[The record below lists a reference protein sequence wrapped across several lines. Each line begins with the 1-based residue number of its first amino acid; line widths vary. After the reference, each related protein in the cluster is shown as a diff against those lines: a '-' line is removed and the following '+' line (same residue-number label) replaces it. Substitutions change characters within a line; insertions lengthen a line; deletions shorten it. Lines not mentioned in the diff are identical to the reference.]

1 MATKSKVSI
10 ARTEQSPEYEQILN
24 AVEKAVD
31 LIGGIREFVR
41 PGHKVLVNPSWVSVV
56 PKREQAAITLPEVT
70 RAVADI
76 VKGAGANPIIAESSA
91 IGIDSEKVIQ
101 DSGYRELRDLGYEVV
116 DLKQTDHVMMEV
128 PNGKIFK
135 EIQTFKLV
143 KEADAIIPVAKLKT
157 HDQMELTLAI
167 KKLKGLLS
175 DKYKREFHQ
184 QGVFEACVDWY
195 EALRPQLSIVDAIY
209 CQEGLGPIF
218 GKPVE
223 MDLIVAGQDAVAVD
237 AVCGFITGFEPEE
250 VPITLEAAQRG
261 LGVMN
266 RDAIEIVGESI
277 ASVYRRFMR
286 VLEDDRVK
294 IEGFD
299 MIYGEAT
306 CTGCRMGIMSSLFDM
321 KESDHLSYL
330 PGVTIIT
337 GDPEIPEALPREGLV
352 TVGRCVPKEKRTDRH
367 VKGCPPNNMDIVQ
380 AIIGDR
386 AKADR
391 HWE

>member
-10 ARTEQSPEYEQILN
+10 ARTEQSPEYEQILS

-41 PGHKVLVNPSWVSVV
+41 PGQKVLVNPSWVSVV

-76 VKGAGANPIIAESSA
+76 VKGTGANPIIAESSA
-91 IGIDSEKVIQ
+91 IGVDSERVVLE
-101 DSGYRELRDLGYEVV
+101 SGYRELRDLGYEVV
-116 DLKQTDHVMMEV
+116 DLKQTDLAMMEI

-143 KEADAIIPVAKLKT
+143 KEADVIIPVAKLKT

-261 LGVMN
+261 LGVMT
-266 RDAIEIVGESI
+266 RDAIEVVGESI

-299 MIYGEAT
+299 MITGEAT

-386 AKADR
+386 AKANR

>member
-10 ARTEQSPEYEQILN
+10 ARTEQSPEYEQILS

-41 PGHKVLVNPSWVSVV
+41 PGQKVLVNPSWVSVV

-76 VKGAGANPIIAESSA
+76 VKSAGANPIIAESSA

-101 DSGYRELRDLGYEVV
+101 DSGYLELRNLGYEVV
-116 DLKQTDHVMMEV
+116 DLKQTDLVMMEI

-143 KEADAIIPVAKLKT
+143 KEADVIIPVAKLKT

-261 LGVMN
+261 LGVMT
-266 RDAIEIVGESI
+266 RDAIEVVGESI